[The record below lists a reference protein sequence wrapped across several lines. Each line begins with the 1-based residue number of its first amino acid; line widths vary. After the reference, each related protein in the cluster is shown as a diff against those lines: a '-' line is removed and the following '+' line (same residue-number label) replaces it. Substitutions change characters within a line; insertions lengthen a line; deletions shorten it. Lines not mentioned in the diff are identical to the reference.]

1 MKVQYLV
8 LLVGSLSFSSTTA
21 FATSEEKSSITV
33 LNPQEN
39 TQIPTGNDIVY
50 LKDGS
55 VIYGTITY
63 YDAQDMLKITANDG
77 VTFELPMHLVLR
89 MEKGIIGRSK
99 SMTNKPDKRS
109 ARGISRGYQGYVDI
123 GQSYELGGD
132 FSSANTEV
140 LTSHGF
146 RFNPYFYLGGGLGFI
161 FNSET
166 EDVYV
171 PFYVNVRADL
181 LNKRISPFFDFKL
194 GYTVNNDGGAFVSP
208 AIGVKFNFGRRVALN
223 LALDYTYHHVENIEY
238 YSYSSGNNYLYN
250 KSYDFNNL
258 GFRIGLEF

>member
-1 MKVQYLV
+1 MKIQYLV
-8 LLVGSLSFSSTTA
+8 LLVGSLSFSSNTA
-21 FATSEEKSSITV
+21 FATDDEKSSTTV

-39 TQIPTGNDIVY
+39 TQLPT
-50 LKDGS
+50 
-55 VIYGTITY
+55 
-63 YDAQDMLKITANDG
+63 NDG
-77 VTFELPMHLVLR
+77 VSFELPMHLVLR
-89 MEKGIIGRSK
+89 MEKGVISRSK
-99 SMTNKPDKRS
+99 SMTSKPDRRS

-123 GQSYELGGD
+123 GQNYELGGE
-132 FSSANTEV
+132 FSSTNTEV

-146 RFNPYFYLGGGLGFI
+146 RFNPHFYLGGGLGFI
-161 FNSET
+161 LNSET
-166 EDVYV
+166 EDFYV

-194 GYTVNNDGGAFVSP
+194 GYTLNSDGGAFVSP
-208 AIGVKFNFGRRVALN
+208 AIGVKFNFGRRIALN

-238 YSYSSGNNYLYN
+238 NSYVGGYNSLYN